1 MLFLGTEQ
9 FPEESSASVFAII
22 PLWRRLESAA
32 PGNPVF
38 SFCFWTRF
46 RCLSDCEQRFF
57 QRLHRGRG
65 PSWLDPAMEPSR
77 NSSSYWCVV
86 HCLVPCLQHL
96 RILQPA
102 GHLLLFQLQH
112 CRPAVRSGAL
122 WNLLS
127 EASLYGQRDRE
138 RGVGIRTPFGLCC
151 NCRLRLQQVN
161 AINSEHLKN
170 VRAP

>member
-22 PLWRRLESAA
+22 PNWRRLESAA
-32 PGNPVF
+32 PGNPAF

-96 RILQPA
+96 AASRTPA
-102 GHLLLFQLQH
+102 SFSAAALPACGPLWSALEPSFRSLSL
-112 CRPAVRSGAL
+112 RPARPRERCGHQNSIWLVL
-122 WNLLS
+122 QLP
-127 EASLYGQRDRE
+127 ASPAAGQRY
-138 RGVGIRTPFGLCC
+138 
-151 NCRLRLQQVN
+151 QQ
-161 AINSEHLKN
+161 
-170 VRAP
+170 RALEKCAGPLGP